1 MPLRPIALLSLALL
15 VGCAGGP
22 RSSRFLIAPPSA
34 VEDYEITGSDRLR
47 ARWIVRSVA
56 GDARL
61 HEHSEV
67 PKNVIGMFAGGGFGL
82 RAWQENNILYFE
94 AHTDGTRPAKEWQSF
109 ERLLATHLRNAY
121 GARLER
127 ADSTSEN
134 G

>member
-1 MPLRPIALLSLALL
+1 MPLRPIAFLSLALL
-15 VGCAGGP
+15 AGCVGAP
-22 RSSRFLIAPPSA
+22 KSSRFLVVPPPA
-34 VEDYEITGSDRLR
+34 VEDYKITGSDRLR

-61 HEHSEV
+61 HEHTEV
-67 PKNVIGMFAGGGFGL
+67 PKNVIGMFAGSGFGL
-82 RAWQENNILYFE
+82 RAWQEGSALYFE

-109 ERLLATHLRNAY
+109 ERLLSTHLRNAY

-127 ADSTSEN
+127 ADSPPEN